1 MKVSKEKVLTRINL
15 ITGLFVFSFILFFS
29 FICPYLSDDWHFMFV
44 WEYFDP
50 TPGVKRVE
58 GLSDIIVSMSNY
70 YRLSGGR
77 VIPHFLAYLMIFLP
91 KWVFSIIN
99 SVMFVMLCVLL
110 YKLSGCYIQNRKWW
124 LFPMVCLFAFYYLPS
139 FGDNVLW
146 ISGSTNYMWMA
157 VLLLAGIYWVMK
169 RWEKASLSEFILVL
183 PLIMLSSASNE
194 MTGGMLFI
202 AVCLRFIT
210 THKFFQRLLVFILS
224 LIPGMCLVLLAPG
237 NSMRRASIEKADA
250 PNVTGVLDYTFQYS
264 EYLLE
269 RYFIPL
275 IVILFAF
282 FLTWNLRKNITD
294 FLYRNTYFMIGLSGV
309 LALSVIGFFSER
321 PTFFG
326 IAVLVPGFFGAVANV
341 CGELQ
346 NGETDLNRKVRA
358 FLRAG
363 ICTAVVVITLYAVCK
378 ESFLYLVLL
387 VPILVVLLLSGKVEE
402 RLLDLSMNWRA
413 KLPETE
419 KLRKVGLA
427 GFALIL
433 GIVFG
438 LNTIMYISW
447 VDDYSKYFDK
457 IALYI
462 QEDKLEAANQQNFFT
477 QIYSDFVP
485 VESSRCKR
493 DYLVEWVA
501 TYYGKDTAD
510 FVETHS
516 ERRPSE
522 R

>member
-1 MKVSKEKVLTRINL
+1 MKVSKERVLTRINL
-15 ITGLFVFSFILFFS
+15 LTGLFVFCIILFFS

-58 GLSDIIVSMSNY
+58 GLSDIIISMFTY
-70 YRLSGGR
+70 YKLSGGR

-99 SVMFVMLCVLL
+99 SVMFVLLCELI
-110 YKLSGCYIQNRKWW
+110 YKLSGCYIQNKKWW
-124 LFPMVCLFAFYYLPS
+124 LFPIVCLFTFYHLPS

-146 ISGSTNYMWMA
+146 ISGSTNYMWMS
-157 VLLLAGIYWVMK
+157 VLLLAGIYWIMK
-169 RWEKASLSEFILVL
+169 RWEKASLLEFILVL
-183 PLIMLSSASNE
+183 PLIMVSSASNE

-210 THKFFQRLLVFILS
+210 TKKYFQRLLAFILS

-250 PNVTGVLDYTFQYS
+250 PDILGVLDYAFQYS

-294 FLYRNTYFMIGLSGV
+294 FLHRNIYFFVGLSGI

-341 CGELQ
+341 YGELQ
-346 NGETDLNRKVRA
+346 NCETGVNRKVRA
-358 FLRAG
+358 FFRAG
-363 ICTAVVVITLYAVCK
+363 IYTATVEILLCAVCK
-378 ESFLYLVLL
+378 GNFLYLLLL
-387 VPILVVLLLSGKVEE
+387 VPILVLLLLSGKMEE
-402 RLLDLSMNWRA
+402 RLSDLSINWQE
-413 KLPETE
+413 KVPKTE
-419 KLRKVGLA
+419 KLCNVGLA
-427 GFALIL
+427 GFALIM

-447 VDDYSKYFDK
+447 VDNYSKYFDK

-462 QEDKLEAANQQNFFT
+462 QEDNLEAAHQQNFIT